1 MSSKKSY
8 NRFFIILQ
16 EEDRGYGMGPDR
28 LPTGYVKVETKN
40 DKSRVT
46 VYAQNLK
53 PFESGEYLY
62 RCYLISHQD
71 GRDSSAYLGIMNI
84 DESGRGESSWESG
97 SEDAFNSKVPVDK
110 FNAAAIVA
118 DKAGVETVIAPL
130 AGYMSKEKFEWRSKI
145 SKVGHIAEQEASEET
160 AEEEKNKAEAE
171 KFAQYEKKIEED
183 VKADAVSQV
192 IEGGEPS
199 PVSAPVVEPELKPV
213 VESDEK
219 EFIEKEN
226 LEEVRG
232 KHKHHEEY
240 KKKKHE
246 EHEEKEEHEEYM
258 KEMHEEHEECEHEE
272 HEECKEHMEHED
284 HEHHME
290 YDKHECHDDED
301 YYIKIRLTMCRAL
314 EGMLRDCK
322 RMEEQKGLKGCSV
335 WKVDM
340 EKCRRDGYMVRMY
353 PYYDLLFYPMMYNPE
368 VNYFKYIARHGH
380 YLFGIKYGKKGEV
393 DEIIFGIKGKRRAED
408 QPFKGRTGFIR
419 WISYSGDDD
428 GYWLMMY
435 DPITGIVNLSE

>member
-16 EEDRGYGMGPDR
+16 EEDKGYGMGPDR
-28 LPTGYVKVETKN
+28 PPTGYVKVETRN
-40 DKSRVT
+40 DKSKVT

-53 PFESGEYLY
+53 PFETGEYLY

-71 GRDSSAYLGIMNI
+71 GKDSTAYLGIMNI

-97 SEDAFNSKVPVDK
+97 SEDAFTTKVPIDK
-110 FNAAAIVA
+110 FNAAAIIA
-118 DKAGVETVIAPL
+118 DKSGAETVIAPL

-145 SKVGHIAEQEASEET
+145 SKGGYAVEQEAAKKT
-160 AEEEKNKAEAE
+160 AEAEENKNEAE
-171 KFAQYEKKIEED
+171 KFFQYEKEIEET
-183 VKADAVSQV
+183 VKADAAASPVV
-192 IEGGEPS
+192 EEEKPS
-199 PVSAPVVEPELKPV
+199 PVSAPVVEPEAEPVMKP
-213 VESDEK
+213 DEG
-219 EFIEKEN
+219 N
-226 LEEVRG
+226 VLEDADMEEIRG
-232 KHKHHEEY
+232 KHKHHEEC

-246 EHEEKEEHEEYM
+246 EHEE
-258 KEMHEEHEECEHEE
+258 HEECKHEEHEE
-272 HEECKEHMEHED
+272 HEECKHEEYEECKEEKHEEHEEHMEHKE
-284 HEHHME
+284 HEHHE
-290 YDKHECHDDED
+290 DED
-301 YYIKIRLTMCRAL
+301 YYINIRLTMCKAL
-314 EGMLRDCK
+314 EGMLRDYR
-322 RMEEQKGLKGCSV
+322 RMEEHKGLKDCTI

-368 VNYFKYIARHGH
+368 VNYFKYIAKHGH
-380 YLFGIKYGKKGEV
+380 YLFGIKHGKKGEV
-393 DEIIFGIKGKRRAED
+393 EEIIFGIRGRRRIED